1 MNSHTSVL
9 GVRAVAPNTFV
20 LSADVIEQAASD
32 EFVQQ
37 EMEPES
43 AEPQAQEVHCL
54 LAFPAECNFSGRR
67 IPLQADTFTKLKR
80 RANAMLQHGHAI
92 AVSEAAGRPDRDRR
106 RRWWTLLDAAK
117 FVGSRKLDLSAFP
130 KGAGPDF
137 VCVSFYK
144 IFG

>member
-20 LSADVIEQAASD
+20 LPTDVIEQAASD
-32 EFVQQ
+32 GFADEQ
-37 EMEPES
+37 EPAT
-43 AEPQAQEVHCL
+43 AEPQSEEVHCL

-80 RANAMLQHGHAI
+80 RANAMLHQGHAI
-92 AVSEAAGRPDRDRR
+92 AVNDAARRLDREQR

-117 FVGSRKLDLSAFP
+117 FVGSHKLDLSAFP